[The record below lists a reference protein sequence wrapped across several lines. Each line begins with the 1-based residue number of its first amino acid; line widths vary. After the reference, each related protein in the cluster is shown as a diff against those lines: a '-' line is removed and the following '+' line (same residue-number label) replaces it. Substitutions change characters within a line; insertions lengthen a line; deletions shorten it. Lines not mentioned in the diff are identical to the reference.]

1 MRLMLEMGYSSPA
14 FSLVLLLRWQQKRS
28 CGSQQDCWGCHRW
41 SLHLHVVALLR
52 VLCLQPQLR
61 HLHLFSDVIQ
71 PGMML
76 CTVICKLTPGTWA
89 PASPGWCVCLLGAK
103 KGVASFTG
111 WHGKEHLQAPE
122 LSPALPFQQS
132 PADLA
137 LGREIRCKIPGA
149 ENSSHKDVSS
159 LPIFSQVEILTLQG
173 KISKTN
179 NYPLDT

>member
-1 MRLMLEMGYSSPA
+1 MLEMGYSSPA

-41 SLHLHVVALLR
+41 SLYLHVVALLW
-52 VLCLQPQLR
+52 VLRLQPQLR

-71 PGMML
+71 PEMML

-103 KGVASFTG
+103 KGGGTLHWLAWKGTPAGPRTV
-111 WHGKEHLQAPE
+111 P
-122 LSPALPFQQS
+122 SPPFQQS
-132 PADLA
+132 HADLV